1 MSNQYLGELLRLM
14 QSRYEIDRDTM
25 GYADWICANTSLRNR
40 KFSFDK
46 YPMQRQIADDMHP
59 MLSCIKISQVGLT
72 EVQIRKALAFL
83 KRNHGSTLIF
93 TFPDDDMRKR
103 NSQQRIAP
111 IVEGDRVFNLTN
123 DIDKPTRSIPLYQIG
138 RSFLNVVGNKEGDA
152 TSTSADVIFQDEVD
166 LSDQAMLALF
176 GSRVQGSDW
185 KIIQKFSTPTYTGFG
200 IDAEFNISDQRHYMI
215 KCDCCNHWQFPMFDP
230 RWVNIP
236 NLSSDINDLL
246 EIDQAMV
253 DNSGLDL
260 LNAEVVCE
268 KCRAPLD
275 LGRADNR
282 SWVAKYPSRTHHHGY
297 RINPFTVST
306 LNVAYIVT
314 QLLKYKQ
321 ANFLRGFKNTVLGLA
336 DDSSNNR
343 LNLTEINGAFT
354 HKMVVLDIDRFKPT
368 WIGIDVGQTC
378 HITVGQGYTH
388 RELETVKFVTC
399 HVDELLTVVGLL
411 LKSFNV
417 TGGLIDRHP
426 YEPTADAVRD
436 LSNGLIL
443 PCEYRGEKELNII
456 LGPEKEELY
465 VQANRTTLLDEVRN
479 GISSGKLQFSGY
491 GDFREMISDHLRNMV
506 REEEPEKPAVWKKLS
521 QDDHFFHSTGFMIS
535 AAKLRRLQEIRTI
548 NPQTYLGVAGSDIVG
563 YNDDIFGQTKK
574 SRSAWQRI
582 L

>member
-14 QSRYEIDRDTM
+14 QNRYEIDRDTM

-46 YPMQRQIADDMHP
+46 YPMQKQIADDMHP

-83 KRNHGSTLIF
+83 KRNQGTTLIF
-93 TFPDDDMRKR
+93 TFPDDAMRKR
-103 NSQQRIAP
+103 NSQQRISP
-111 IVEGDRVFNLTN
+111 IVEGDKVFNLNN
-123 DIDKPTRSIPLYQIG
+123 DINKPTRSIELYQIAQ
-138 RSFLNVVGNKEGDA
+138 SFLNVVGNKESDA

-185 KIIQKFSTPTYTGFG
+185 KIIQKFSTPTYSGFG
-200 IDAEFNISDQRHYMI
+200 IDADFNLSDQKHYLV
-215 KCDCCNHWQFPMFDP
+215 KCDCCNHWQFPTFEP
-230 RWVNIP
+230 QFINIP
-236 NLSSDINDLL
+236 NLSSDISNLL
-246 EIDQAMV
+246 EIDQGMI
-253 DNSGLDL
+253 DNSNLDL

-321 ANFLRGFKNTVLGLA
+321 ANFIRGFKNTVLGLA
-336 DDSSNNR
+336 DDAANNR
-343 LNLTEINGAFT
+343 LNLAQINTAFT
-354 HKMVVLDIDRFKPT
+354 NKMVIETIDKTLPT
-368 WIGIDVGQTC
+368 WVGIDVGQTC
-378 HITVGQGYTH
+378 HITIGQGYTLNQI
-388 RELETVKFVTC
+388 EAVKFMTC
-399 HVDELLTVVGLL
+399 HVDELLNVVGI
-411 LKSFNV
+411 LKNTLNI

-426 YEPTADAVRD
+426 YEPTADAVREVTH
-436 LSNGLIL
+436 GLIL
-443 PCEYRGEKELNII
+443 PCEYRGDKELNMV
-456 LGPEKEELY
+456 LGPAKEELY
-465 VQANRTTLLDEVRN
+465 VQANRTALLDEVRN
-479 GISSGKLQFSGY
+479 GITSGKLMLSGY
-491 GDFREMISDHLRNMV
+491 GDFKAIITDHLRNMV
-506 REEEPEKPAVWKKLS
+506 REETPEKPAVWVKLS
-521 QDDHFFHSTGFMIS
+521 QDDHFFHSTGFMLS
-535 AAKLRRLQEIRTI
+535 AVKLRRLQEFKTV
-548 NPQTYLGVAGSDIVG
+548 NPQTYIGIAGSDLVG

-574 SRSAWQRI
+574 SRTAWQRI

>member
-14 QSRYEIDRDTM
+14 QNRYEIDRDTM

-46 YPMQRQIADDMHP
+46 YPMQKQIADDMHP

-83 KRNHGSTLIF
+83 KRNQGTTLIF
-93 TFPDDDMRKR
+93 TFPDDAMRKR
-103 NSQQRIAP
+103 NSQQRISP
-111 IVEGDRVFNLTN
+111 IVEGDKVFNLNN
-123 DIDKPTRSIPLYQIG
+123 DINKPTRSIELYQIAQ
-138 RSFLNVVGNKEGDA
+138 SFLNVVGNKESDA

-185 KIIQKFSTPTYTGFG
+185 KIIQKFSTPTYSGFG
-200 IDAEFNISDQRHYMI
+200 IDADFNLSDQKHYLV
-215 KCDCCNHWQFPMFDP
+215 KCDCCNHWQFPVFEP
-230 RWVNIP
+230 QFINIP
-236 NLSSDINDLL
+236 NLSSDISNLL
-246 EIDQAMV
+246 EIDQGMI
-253 DNSGLDL
+253 DNSNLDL

-321 ANFLRGFKNTVLGLA
+321 ANFIRGFKNTVLGLA
-336 DDSSNNR
+336 DDAANNR
-343 LNLTEINGAFT
+343 LNLAQINTAFT
-354 HKMVVLDIDRFKPT
+354 NKMVIETIDKTLPT
-368 WIGIDVGQTC
+368 WVGIDVGQTC
-378 HITVGQGYTH
+378 HITIGQGYTLNQI
-388 RELETVKFVTC
+388 EAVKFMTC
-399 HVDELLTVVGLL
+399 HVDELLNVVGI
-411 LKSFNV
+411 LKNTLNI

-426 YEPTADAVRD
+426 YEPTADAVREVTH
-436 LSNGLIL
+436 GLIL
-443 PCEYRGEKELNII
+443 PCEYRGDKELNMV
-456 LGPEKEELY
+456 LGPAKEELY
-465 VQANRTTLLDEVRN
+465 VQANRTALLDEVRN
-479 GISSGKLQFSGY
+479 GITSGKLMLSGY
-491 GDFREMISDHLRNMV
+491 GDFKAIITDHLRNMV
-506 REEEPEKPAVWKKLS
+506 REETPEKPAVWVKLS
-521 QDDHFFHSTGFMIS
+521 QDDHFFHSTGFMLS
-535 AAKLRRLQEIRTI
+535 AVKLRRLQEFKTV
-548 NPQTYLGVAGSDIVG
+548 NPQTYIGVAGSDLVG

-574 SRSAWQRI
+574 SRTAWQRI

>member
-14 QSRYEIDRDTM
+14 QNRYEIDRDTM

-46 YPMQRQIADDMHP
+46 YPMQKQIADDMHP

-83 KRNHGSTLIF
+83 KRNQGTTLIF
-93 TFPDDDMRKR
+93 TFPDDAMRKR
-103 NSQQRIAP
+103 NSQQRISP
-111 IVEGDRVFNLTN
+111 IVEGDKVFNLNN
-123 DIDKPTRSIPLYQIG
+123 DINKPTRSIELYQIAQ
-138 RSFLNVVGNKEGDA
+138 SFLNVVGNKESDA

-185 KIIQKFSTPTYTGFG
+185 KIIQKFSTPTYSGFG
-200 IDAEFNISDQRHYMI
+200 IDADFNLSDQKHYLV
-215 KCDCCNHWQFPMFDP
+215 KCDCCNHWQFPTFEP
-230 RWVNIP
+230 QFINIP
-236 NLSSDINDLL
+236 NLSSDISNLL
-246 EIDQAMV
+246 EIDQGMI
-253 DNSGLDL
+253 DNSNLDL

-321 ANFLRGFKNTVLGLA
+321 ANFIRGFKNTVLGLA
-336 DDSSNNR
+336 DDAANNR
-343 LNLTEINGAFT
+343 LNLAQINTAFT
-354 HKMVVLDIDRFKPT
+354 HKMVIETIDKTLPT
-368 WIGIDVGQTC
+368 WVGIDVGQTC
-378 HITVGQGYTH
+378 HITIGQGHTLNQI
-388 RELETVKFVTC
+388 EAVKFMTC
-399 HVDELLTVVGLL
+399 HVDELLNVVGI
-411 LKSFNV
+411 LKNTLNI

-426 YEPTADAVRD
+426 YEPTADAVREATH
-436 LSNGLIL
+436 GLIL
-443 PCEYRGEKELNII
+443 PCEYRGDKELNMV
-456 LGPEKEELY
+456 LGPAKEELY
-465 VQANRTTLLDEVRN
+465 VQANRTALLDEVRN
-479 GISSGKLQFSGY
+479 GITSGKLMLSGY
-491 GDFREMISDHLRNMV
+491 GDFKAIITDHLRNMV
-506 REEEPEKPAVWKKLS
+506 REETPEKPAVWVKLS
-521 QDDHFFHSTGFMIS
+521 QDDHFFHSTGFMLS
-535 AAKLRRLQEIRTI
+535 AVKLRRLQEFKTV
-548 NPQTYLGVAGSDIVG
+548 NPQTYIGIAGSDLVS

-574 SRSAWQRI
+574 SRTAWQRI

>member
-14 QSRYEIDRDTM
+14 QNRYEIDRDTM

-46 YPMQRQIADDMHP
+46 YPMQKQIADDMHP

-83 KRNHGSTLIF
+83 KRNQGTTLIF
-93 TFPDDDMRKR
+93 TFPDDAMRKR
-103 NSQQRIAP
+103 NSQQRISP
-111 IVEGDRVFNLTN
+111 IVEGDKVFNLNN
-123 DIDKPTRSIPLYQIG
+123 DINKPTRSIELYQIAQ
-138 RSFLNVVGNKEGDA
+138 SFLNVVGNKESDA

-185 KIIQKFSTPTYTGFG
+185 KIIQKFSTPTYSGFG
-200 IDAEFNISDQRHYMI
+200 IDADFNLSDQKHYLV
-215 KCDCCNHWQFPMFDP
+215 KCDCCNHWQFPTFEP
-230 RWVNIP
+230 QFINIP
-236 NLSSDINDLL
+236 NLSSDISNLL
-246 EIDQAMV
+246 EIDQGMI
-253 DNSGLDL
+253 DNSNLDL

-321 ANFLRGFKNTVLGLA
+321 ANFIRGFKNTVLGLA
-336 DDSSNNR
+336 DDAANNR
-343 LNLTEINGAFT
+343 LNLAQINTAFT
-354 HKMVVLDIDRFKPT
+354 HKMVIETIDKTLPT
-368 WIGIDVGQTC
+368 WVGIDVGQTC
-378 HITVGQGYTH
+378 HITIGQGHTLNQI
-388 RELETVKFVTC
+388 EAVKFMTC
-399 HVDELLTVVGLL
+399 HVDELLNVVGI
-411 LKSFNV
+411 LKNTLNI

-426 YEPTADAVRD
+426 YEPTADAVREVTH
-436 LSNGLIL
+436 GLIL
-443 PCEYRGEKELNII
+443 PCEYRGDKELNMV
-456 LGPEKEELY
+456 LGPAKEELY
-465 VQANRTTLLDEVRN
+465 VQANRTALLDEVRN
-479 GISSGKLQFSGY
+479 GITSGKLMLSGY
-491 GDFREMISDHLRNMV
+491 GDFKAIITDHLRNMV
-506 REEEPEKPAVWKKLS
+506 REETPEKPAVWVKLS
-521 QDDHFFHSTGFMIS
+521 QDDHFFHSTGFMLS
-535 AAKLRRLQEIRTI
+535 AVKLRRLQEFKTV
-548 NPQTYLGVAGSDIVG
+548 NPQTYIGIAGSDLVG

-574 SRSAWQRI
+574 SRTAWQRI